1 MPNPSTTAK
10 PVSEFTRSELVRLPE
25 LNRGRRRLR
34 RFLNWLA
41 RRLVFWLTRPV
52 VQGLEN
58 VPLSGPV
65 LVIANHIGD
74 ADDILKIALLPRQ
87 IEAIAKIELI
97 DLPILGRVIDAYGVI
112 WIRRGQPDRQALR
125 AALQGLSED
134 RMVMINPEGRE
145 SLTGALEEATRG
157 AAFLAVRS
165 NALVLP
171 LAITGTQNERLLANL
186 RRLRRTPVT
195 FTVGRPFQIEGSS
208 LSSEPAT
215 LSRQILIEQGTQR
228 MMQQIAALLPDEY
241 KGIYQN
247 G

>member
-1 MPNPSTTAK
+1 
-10 PVSEFTRSELVRLPE
+10 
-25 LNRGRRRLR
+25 
-34 RFLNWLA
+34 
-41 RRLVFWLTRPV
+41 
-52 VQGLEN
+52 
-58 VPLSGPV
+58 
-65 LVIANHIGD
+65 
-74 ADDILKIALLPRQ
+74 
-87 IEAIAKIELI
+87 
-97 DLPILGRVIDAYGVI
+97 
-112 WIRRGQPDRQALR
+112 
-125 AALQGLSED
+125 
-134 RMVMINPEGRE
+134 MINPEGRE